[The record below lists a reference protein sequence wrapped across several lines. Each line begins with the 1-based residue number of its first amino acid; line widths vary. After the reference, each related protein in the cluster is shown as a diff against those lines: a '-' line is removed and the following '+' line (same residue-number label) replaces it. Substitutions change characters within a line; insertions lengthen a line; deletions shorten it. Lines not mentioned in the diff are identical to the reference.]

1 MLIADAC
8 ALSLKARRATQ
19 TFLSCAMQTPHSR
32 LHLNFHELELTA
44 PAIAATPTAA
54 NGVLTNHYFPR
65 FIEQQ
70 SKDDR
75 CAGSMLSLATG
86 GYFER
91 HQLLRAEIRP
101 ADSEPAGA
109 R

>member
-1 MLIADAC
+1 MQAVLR
-8 ALSLKARRATQ
+8 KQ
-19 TFLSCAMQTPHSR
+19 FLSCAMQTPHSR
-32 LHLNFHELELTA
+32 LHLNSHKLELTA
-44 PAIAATPTAA
+44 PAIAATLAVA
-54 NGVLTNHYFPR
+54 GGLLTNPR

-75 CAGSMLSLATG
+75 CVGSKLSLATG

-91 HQLLRAEIRP
+91 HQLLRVEIRP